1 MFASISVIALI
12 SRLVRPRFNTPT
24 VLQVILPLAFILC
37 TVHMLVDTRAIG
49 FIVCPVAI
57 INIAVHMDKFTLTMC
72 SILTPLTS
80 VNSTVRPNL
89 FTKPV
94 AESTSPLA
102 IIAGSRSK
110 YVLWSIFTGGIRIVN
125 PLSHSLTGL
134 LLREV
139 LTGAELF
146 GAKHSNVTSGD
157 RATPPSLDL
166 NDDAHALPQVLI
178 IVVISCSHFSAFLLL
193 GPIGLSINSHGLFLY
208 DFLRCG
214 VVLLN
219 SIVLVL

>member
-1 MFASISVIALI
+1 V
-12 SRLVRPRFNTPT
+12 
-24 VLQVILPLAFILC
+24 
-37 TVHMLVDTRAIG
+37 LVDTRAIG
-49 FIVCPVAI
+49 LIVCPVAI

-80 VNSTVRPNL
+80 INSTVRPNL
-89 FTKPV
+89 FAKPV
-94 AESTSPLA
+94 TESTSPLA

-110 YVLWSIFTGGIRIVN
+110 DVLWPILTCGIRIVN
-125 PLSHSLTGL
+125 PLSHSLTGF

-146 GAKHSNVTSGD
+146 GAKHSNVTSGNC
-157 RATPPSLDL
+157 APPPSLDL
-166 NDDAHALPQVLI
+166 YDDAHALPQVLI
-178 IVVISCSHFSAFLLL
+178 IVVIGCSRFSAFLLL

-208 DFLRCG
+208 YFLRCG

-219 SIVLVL
+219 SIVLVLLKLFALKK

>member
-37 TVHMLVDTRAIG
+37 TVHVLVDTRAIG
-49 FIVCPVAI
+49 LIVCPVAI

-80 VNSTVRPNL
+80 INSTVRPNL
-89 FTKPV
+89 FAKPV

-110 YVLWSIFTGGIRIVN
+110 DVLWPILTCGIRIVN

-146 GAKHSNVTSGD
+146 GAKHPNVTSGD
-157 RATPPSLDL
+157 RAAPPSVEEP
-166 NDDAHALPQVLI
+166 LPCTNNGERENGGAGQQKCTREYRHGAPI
-178 IVVISCSHFSAFLLL
+178 NAFW
-193 GPIGLSINSHGLFLY
+193 GGLPKEDGSIRAKCHGAILPRF
-208 DFLRCG
+208 
-214 VVLLN
+214 
-219 SIVLVL
+219 